1 MTIQVLKEYLPDD
14 MIRLTI
20 QDNMRS
26 VTSFVSSEHLVVGK
40 VLQIQRLYFNQ
51 EDIIEYQ

>member
-1 MTIQVLKEYLPDD
+1 MTILVSKQYLPDD

-20 QDNMRS
+20 ADDMRS

-40 VLQIQRLYFNQ
+40 VLQIQRLYFKKDD
-51 EDIIEYQ
+51 DITYQ